1 MMAKGKAMVVA
12 RPKSRTVQ
20 VVQAARRG
28 ASKLAEKRKATKG
41 MAIAVV
47 SAGVLGYA
55 ESPGADGQPRV
66 KLPKIDALGVPG
78 TYGLLAAGIYA
89 ATDSDMAAHIGT
101 GLLSVAIYNAAKAP
115 KKAETVRGAEYVEA
129 AGAVDFE

>member
-1 MMAKGKAMVVA
+1 MAKGKAMVV

-115 KKAETVRGAEYVEA
+115 KAKADSVRGAEYVEA